1 MQTPYLEA
9 KFIPPESLKSEST
22 FMEFETKQI
31 FVPAVANPTVISI
44 TYSLGLTSIHFKAL
58 RL

>member
-1 MQTPYLEA
+1 MQAPYLEA

-44 TYSLGLTSIHFKAL
+44 TYSLGLTLIHPI
-58 RL
+58 R